1 MQSYCVGFTFSTD
14 TKRIKEINGVTQ
26 KLEGLKR
33 KRQKRAETLSALEAR
48 RRKAEDAL
56 RQLHRCAHKHASL
69 THKWHALEF
78 KQW

>member
-33 KRQKRAETLSALEAR
+33 KRQKRAETLSLLEAR
-48 RRKAEDAL
+48 KRKAEDAL
-56 RQLHRCAHKHASL
+56 RQLHRYRHTYASL
-69 THKWHALEF
+69 THRWHVRVS
-78 KQW
+78 KQR